1 MSSFKLLIEKK
12 RYKPREKR
20 VSVFGGNCAVD
31 YDVVKSM
38 VQRYCDM
45 NSFARILRFVIAVK

>member
-20 VSVFGGNCAVD
+20 VSVFGGNCAV
-31 YDVVKSM
+31 VVKSM
-38 VQRYCDM
+38 AQRYCDM